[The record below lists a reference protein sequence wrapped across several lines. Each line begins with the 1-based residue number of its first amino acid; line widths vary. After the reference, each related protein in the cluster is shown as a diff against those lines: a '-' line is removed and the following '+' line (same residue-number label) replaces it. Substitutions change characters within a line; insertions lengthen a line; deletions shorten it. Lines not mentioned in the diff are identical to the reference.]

1 MLDEAEVETLLSAQ
15 HADPFAVLGMHA
27 DEQGGLWVRALLPGA
42 QEVRVLDAASGRA
55 LATLEQGRG
64 DGFFE
69 GLIPRRRH
77 RFAYRLAIRWAGAE
91 AVQVLADAYSF
102 GPQLS
107 DDELHQ
113 LREGRHLR
121 PYTVLGAHALEQ
133 DGVAGVRFA
142 VWAPN
147 ARRVSVVGDF
157 NAWDGRR
164 HPMRLRHLAGIWE
177 IFVPHAAVGD
187 LYKFELIGPQG
198 QLLPLKSDPYA
209 LASQLRPDTASRV
222 ARLPEPRGLSAERA
236 AANARG
242 APLSIYELQA
252 ASWRKGA
259 DGGFPN
265 WDQLAEQVPGYV
277 ADLGFTH
284 VELMPISEYPF
295 DGSWGYQNLGLYA
308 PSARFGPTEGFE
320 RFVQACHAKG
330 LGVLLDWV
338 PAHFPNDAHGLVNFD
353 GTALYEHADP
363 REGFHKDW
371 NTLIYNFGRHEVRGF
386 LIASAL
392 HWLNRFHVDG
402 LRVDAVASML
412 YRDYSRNPGEWVP
425 NIHGGREN
433 LEAIAFLR
441 ELNDAVHEHA
451 PGAITIAEES
461 TAWPG
466 VTRTTASGG
475 LGFDFKWNMGW
486 MHDSLDY
493 FGEDP
498 LWRGW
503 HGNKLSFGLVYAFSE
518 HFVLPLSHDEVVHG
532 KRSIAGRMPGV
543 DEWQRMA
550 NLRAAY
556 AFMWTHPGKKLLFM
570 GCEIGQQRE
579 WNHDDQLDWWLLDN
593 PLHRG
598 IHDLLRDLNR
608 LYVDEPALHS
618 GDSDAAGFAWLV
630 ADDRVNS
637 VFAYLRRPVGTPA
650 RQLLVAINFTPVPRH
665 DYRIGVPLA
674 GEWTEVLNS
683 DAACYGGSNV
693 GNAGGVRAEPVPS
706 HGEQQSLVLTLP
718 PLAAIV
724 LRAPD

>member
-338 PAHFPNDAHGLVNFD
+338 PAHFPVDAHGMAQFD
-353 GTALYEHADP
+353 GTALYEYADP
-363 REGFHKDW
+363 REGFHRDW
-371 NTLIYNFGRHEVRGF
+371 NTLIYNFGRNEVRMF
-386 LIASAL
+386 LVANAL
-392 HWLNRFHVDG
+392 YWMERWGIDG

-412 YRDYSRNPGEWVP
+412 YRDYSRPQGEWIP
-425 NIHGGREN
+425 NAFGGREN
-433 LEAIAFLR
+433 LEAIGLLR
-441 ELNDAVHEHA
+441 QMNEQLGTHA
-451 PGAITIAEES
+451 PGSITLAEES
-461 TAWPG
+461 TSFPG
-466 VTRTTASGG
+466 VSAPTYAGG
-475 LGFDFKWNMGW
+475 LGFHYKWNMGW
-486 MHDSLDY
+486 MNDTLSYMH
-493 FGEDP
+493 EEP
-498 LWRGW
+498 VHRRW
-503 HGNKLSFGLVYAFSE
+503 HHNQMSFGLIYAFSE
-518 HFVLPLSHDEVVHG
+518 NFVLPISHDEVVHG
-532 KRSIAGRMPGV
+532 KGSMLAKMPG
-543 DEWQRMA
+543 DDWQKFA
-550 NLRAAY
+550 NLRAY
-556 AFMWTHPGKKLLFM
+556 YGFMWGHPGKKLLFM
-570 GCEIGQQRE
+570 GQEFAQTQE
-579 WNHDDQLDWWLLDN
+579 WNHNESLPWHLLADERHAGVQR
-593 PLHRG
+593 LV
-598 IHDLLRDLNR
+598 RDLNT
-608 LYVDEPALHS
+608 LYRRESALHRLDCES
-618 GDSDAAGFAWLV
+618 AGFEWIESNDAEQSVYAWL
-630 ADDRVNS
+630 
-637 VFAYLRRPVGTPA
+637 RRDGAGAVVIVVCN
-650 RQLLVAINFTPVPRH
+650 LTPVPRH
-665 DYRIGVPLA
+665 GYRIGVPDGA
-674 GEWTEVLNS
+674 GAWREALNTDS
-683 DAACYGGSNV
+683 AHYGGSNM
-693 GNAGGVRAEPVPS
+693 GNLQASLQVQAVPAHGRA
-706 HGEQQSLVLTLP
+706 QSITLSLP
-718 PLAAIV
+718 PLATLFLIPA
-724 LRAPD
+724 